1 MRLVLALVLAAS
13 ALVAAHAASLSLG
26 KRIALYG
33 QGHVEAC
40 ADCHGPQ
47 GQGRRHFAYPR
58 LVGLD
63 PSYLLGALRSFA
75 DGVRLNGIM
84 TPIARDLSP
93 QAMVAVVDYY
103 AAFRPRV
110 RPLARPVSRSRMT
123 RGYRLYEHGDLQ
135 DKVVA
140 CARCHGPQAEGV
152 GTRFP
157 WLAGQSQAYV
167 KEELRSFRAG
177 GRRGLGLGLMRAAAR
192 PLSNRQISDLALY
205 LRTIGTEPPLLPS
218 RPKPRIARLSD
229 HDFAP
234 PRRSMVPI
242 TAFGKAVLRGRAI
255 FDHTR
260 RYAPPYVA
268 NALSCRDC
276 HMGQGREPNAGPLW
290 AAEALYPRVYDGRV
304 TTLAG
309 RIQAAF
315 VHSERGIA
323 PPSGSLLMTDLLAY
337 VHWMS
342 RGAPLGAHIAGRGYP
357 ALPRPARAPNVVTGA
372 ALYVHRC
379 EVCHGGN
386 GQGIRTQGRT
396 VFPPVWG
403 PMSFPRRSSLGRTP
417 TLAAFL
423 AATMPYGRP
432 NSLRPGQAYDLAAF
446 LEARPRPQR

>member
-1 MRLVLALVLAAS
+1 MRSVVALVFAAS
-13 ALVAAHAASLSLG
+13 ALAAAHAASLSLG

-58 LVGLD
+58 LVGLN

-75 DGVRLNGIM
+75 DGARLNGIM

-93 QAMVAVVDYY
+93 QAMGAVVAYY
-103 AAFRPRV
+103 AAFRPPMR
-110 RPLARPVSRSRMT
+110 RLTQRVSRSRMA

-152 GTRFP
+152 GARFP
-157 WLAGQSQAYV
+157 WLAGQSQAYI

-177 GRRGLGLGLMRAAAR
+177 GRRGPGLGLMRAAAR
-192 PLSNRQISDLALY
+192 PLSDRQISDLALY
-205 LRTIGTEPPLLPS
+205 LRTIGAEPPLLPI
-218 RPKPRIARLSD
+218 RPNPRIARLSD
-229 HDFAP
+229 HNFSP
-234 PRRSMVPI
+234 PRRSAVPV
-242 TAFGKAVLRGRAI
+242 TVFGKAVLRGRAI

-260 RYAPPYVA
+260 RYAPRYVG
-268 NALSCRDC
+268 NALSCRNC
-276 HMGQGREPNAGPLW
+276 HLGEGREANAGPLW
-290 AAEALYPRVYDGRV
+290 AAEALYPRVYDGQV

-315 VHSERGIA
+315 VHSESGLA
-323 PPSGSLLMTDLLAY
+323 PPLGGRVMTDLLAY

-342 RGAPLGAHIAGRGYP
+342 RGAPIGAHIAGRGYP
-357 ALPRPARAPNVVTGA
+357 VLSRPARAPDVVTGA

-379 EVCHGGN
+379 AVCHGGD
-386 GQGIRTQGRT
+386 GQGIRTRGGLA
-396 VFPPVWG
+396 FPPVWG
-403 PMSFPRRSSLGRTP
+403 RMSFSQRSSLRQTS

-423 AATMPYGRP
+423 AATMPYGKP
-432 NSLRPGQAYDLAAF
+432 DSLRSGQAYDLAAF
-446 LEARPRPQR
+446 LAARPRPAR

>member
-1 MRLVLALVLAAS
+1 MRSVFALVFAAS
-13 ALVAAHAASLSLG
+13 ALAAVHAASLSLG

-58 LVGLD
+58 LVGLN

-75 DGVRLNGIM
+75 DGARLNGIM

-93 QAMVAVVDYY
+93 QAMGAVVDYY

-110 RPLARPVSRSRMT
+110 RRLAQRVSRSRMT

-140 CARCHGPQAEGV
+140 CARCHGPQAQGV
-152 GTRFP
+152 GARFP
-157 WLAGQSQAYV
+157 WLAGQSQAYI

-177 GRRGLGLGLMRAAAR
+177 GRRGLGLGLMRSAAR

-205 LRTIGTEPPLLPS
+205 LRTIGTEPRLLPS
-218 RPKPRIARLSD
+218 RPNPRITRLFDQNFS
-229 HDFAP
+229 P
-234 PRRSMVPI
+234 PRRSAVPI
-242 TAFGKAVLRGRAI
+242 TVFGRAVLRGRAI

-260 RYAPPYVA
+260 RYVPRYVG

-276 HMGQGREPNAGPLW
+276 HMGEGRLPNAGPLW
-290 AAEALYPRVYDGRV
+290 AAEALYPRVHDGRV
-304 TTLAG
+304 VTLAG

-315 VHSERGIA
+315 VHSESGMA
-323 PPSGSLLMTDLLAY
+323 PPIGSPVMTDLLAY

-342 RGAPLGAHIAGRGYP
+342 RGAPIGAHIAGRGYP
-357 ALPRPARAPNVVTGA
+357 ALPRPARAPNVVAGA

-386 GQGIRTQGRT
+386 GQGIRTQGGGM
-396 VFPPVWG
+396 FPPVWG
-403 PMSFPRRSSLGRTP
+403 RLSFGQRSSLGHMP

-423 AATMPYGRP
+423 AATMPYGKP
-432 NSLRPGQAYDLAAF
+432 DSLRSGQAYDLAAF